1 MGNHMNTLEQ
11 IKRETRD
18 DARLYACIRD
28 LYDQGVSLSDL
39 KALIPD
45 IRRTR
50 EQLQLKRMLQNN
62 NEVLMAMFSQE
73 MSFLLDAKERNE
85 ELEFKKLDQLI
96 RQQQSFRKASAET
109 GPVKKLK
116 RIFLSAQVGKL
127 CIFAKPSQINGPYR
141 AVSLFCDNY
150 FCLFFEL

>member
-1 MGNHMNTLEQ
+1 MGNHTNALNTLEQ
-11 IKRETRD
+11 IKRETKD

-28 LYDQGVSLSDL
+28 LYEQGVSLSDL

-62 NEVLMAMFSQE
+62 NEVLLNMFSQE
-73 MSFLLDAKERNE
+73 MAFLLDAKERQE

-96 RQQQSFRKASAET
+96 RQQQSFRKASVDA

-116 RIFLSAQVGKL
+116 RIFLSA
-127 CIFAKPSQINGPYR
+127 
-141 AVSLFCDNY
+141 
-150 FCLFFEL
+150 

>member
-1 MGNHMNTLEQ
+1 MGNHTNALNTLEQ

-73 MSFLLDAKERNE
+73 MSFLLDAKERHE

-96 RQQQSFRKASAET
+96 RQQQSYRKAAAGA
-109 GPVKKLK
+109 GPVKRLK
-116 RIFLSAQVGKL
+116 RFFLPA
-127 CIFAKPSQINGPYR
+127 
-141 AVSLFCDNY
+141 
-150 FCLFFEL
+150 

>member
-73 MSFLLDAKERNE
+73 MSFLLDAKE
-85 ELEFKKLDQLI
+85 LEFKKLDQLI

-116 RIFLSAQVGKL
+116 RIFLSA
-127 CIFAKPSQINGPYR
+127 
-141 AVSLFCDNY
+141 
-150 FCLFFEL
+150 

>member
-1 MGNHMNTLEQ
+1 MGNHTNALNTLEQ
-11 IKRETRD
+11 IKRETKD

-28 LYDQGVSLSDL
+28 LYEQGVSLSDL

-62 NEVLMAMFSQE
+62 NEVLLNMFSQE
-73 MSFLLDAKERNE
+73 MTFLLDAKERQE

-96 RQQQSFRKASAET
+96 RQQQSFRKSAADA

-116 RIFLSAQVGKL
+116 RIFLSA
-127 CIFAKPSQINGPYR
+127 
-141 AVSLFCDNY
+141 
-150 FCLFFEL
+150 

>member
-73 MSFLLDAKERNE
+73 MSFLLDAKERHE
-85 ELEFKKLDQLI
+85 E
-96 RQQQSFRKASAET
+96 
-109 GPVKKLK
+109 
-116 RIFLSAQVGKL
+116 VGKL

>member
-1 MGNHMNTLEQ
+1 MWEIHTNALNTLEQ
-11 IKRETRD
+11 IKRETKD

-28 LYDQGVSLSDL
+28 LYEQGVSLSDL

-62 NEVLMAMFSQE
+62 NEVLLNMFSQE
-73 MSFLLDAKERNE
+73 MTFLLDAKERQE

-96 RQQQSFRKASAET
+96 RQQQSFRKASADA
-109 GPVKKLK
+109 GPVKKAKTNLPVC
-116 RIFLSAQVGKL
+116 LGSQTL
-127 CIFAKPSQINGPYR
+127 CTHLTRP
-141 AVSLFCDNY
+141 D
-150 FCLFFEL
+150 

>member
-1 MGNHMNTLEQ
+1 MGNHTNALNTLEQ
-11 IKRETRD
+11 IKRETKD

-28 LYDQGVSLSDL
+28 LYEQGVSLSDL

-62 NEVLMAMFSQE
+62 NEVLLNMFSQE
-73 MSFLLDAKERNE
+73 MTFLLDAKERQE

-96 RQQQSFRKASAET
+96 RQQRSFRKASADA

-116 RIFLSAQVGKL
+116 RIFLSA
-127 CIFAKPSQINGPYR
+127 
-141 AVSLFCDNY
+141 
-150 FCLFFEL
+150 

>member
-62 NEVLMAMFSQE
+62 NEVLMA
-73 MSFLLDAKERNE
+73 
-85 ELEFKKLDQLI
+85 
-96 RQQQSFRKASAET
+96 
-109 GPVKKLK
+109 
-116 RIFLSAQVGKL
+116 
-127 CIFAKPSQINGPYR
+127 IFAKPSQINGPYR

>member
-1 MGNHMNTLEQ
+1 MGNHTNALNTLEQ
-11 IKRETRD
+11 IKRETKD

-28 LYDQGVSLSDL
+28 LYEQGVSLSDL

-62 NEVLMAMFSQE
+62 NEVLLNMFSQE
-73 MSFLLDAKERNE
+73 MTFLLDAKERQE

-96 RQQQSFRKASAET
+96 RQQQSFRTASADA

-116 RIFLSAQVGKL
+116 RIVLSA
-127 CIFAKPSQINGPYR
+127 
-141 AVSLFCDNY
+141 
-150 FCLFFEL
+150 

>member
-50 EQLQLKRMLQNN
+50 EQLQLKRMLQNKFSWQCSVRRCPFFWMQKN
-62 NEVLMAMFSQE
+62 AM
-73 MSFLLDAKERNE
+73 KN
-85 ELEFKKLDQLI
+85 
-96 RQQQSFRKASAET
+96 
-109 GPVKKLK
+109 
-116 RIFLSAQVGKL
+116 
-127 CIFAKPSQINGPYR
+127 
-141 AVSLFCDNY
+141 
-150 FCLFFEL
+150 